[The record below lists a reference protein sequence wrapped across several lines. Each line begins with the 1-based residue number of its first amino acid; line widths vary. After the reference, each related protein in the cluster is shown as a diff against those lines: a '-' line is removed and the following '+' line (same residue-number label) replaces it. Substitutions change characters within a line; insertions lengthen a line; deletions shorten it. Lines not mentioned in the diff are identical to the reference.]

1 MEFRDY
7 YKTLGV
13 DRKASQAEIK
23 SAFRKLARKFH
34 PDVNPNNKDA
44 EAKFKQL
51 NEAYQVIG
59 DADKRKKYDELGAD
73 WEHGVSQ
80 EEMMRRYARQQSAA
94 GAGAGAGSDF
104 GGGDFSDFFSQ
115 FFGGGAAAGFGQGA
129 GRRTR
134 GGPSR
139 GFSGFDFDT
148 AGAEPARAPD
158 LHAEVRIPLVDA
170 VKGAKRRLDL
180 VAEDECATCRG
191 SGMIAREEKQG
202 KARVI
207 RSAEACPT
215 CGGAGVVQARR
226 MLEVTIPA
234 GVADGTQLRLKGQG
248 GRAPRP
254 DQNGDLFLTVRIE
267 PNPVFALAGR
277 DLRVNLPVWDYE
289 AALGAEITAP
299 TLDGRVSLKIIP
311 GSQTGRVM
319 RLRGRGLPA
328 RGKEPAG
335 DLLYELKV
343 LAPTDLNAKERA
355 LMQDLADSLKARGI
369 ADPRAELMAS
379 K

>member
-13 DRKASQAEIK
+13 DRKAGAAEIK

-94 GAGAGAGSDF
+94 GAGADF

-129 GRRTR
+129 GRRSR

-148 AGAEPARAPD
+148 ADAEPARAPD
-158 LHAEVRIPLVDA
+158 LRAEVRIPLVDA

-207 RSAEACPT
+207 RSAEQCPT
-215 CGGAGVVQARR
+215 CGGVGVVQARR
-226 MLEVTIPA
+226 MLEVAIPA

-267 PNPVFALAGR
+267 PNPVFAIAGR
-277 DLRVNLPVWDYE
+277 DLRVDLPVWDYE

-299 TLDGRVSLKIIP
+299 TVDGRVSLKIP
-311 GSQTGRVM
+311 AGSQTGRVM

-328 RGKEPAG
+328 HGKEPAG

-343 LAPTDLNAKERA
+343 LAPSDLNARERA

>member
-13 DRKASQAEIK
+13 DRKASEAEIK
-23 SAFRKLARKFH
+23 SAYRKLARKFH

-94 GAGAGAGSDF
+94 GAGAGAEF

-115 FFGGGAAAGFGQGA
+115 FFGGGGATGFGRGA
-129 GRRTR
+129 GGRSR
-134 GGPSR
+134 GGSSR
-139 GFSGFDFDT
+139 GFSGFDFDAGG

-158 LHAEVRIPLVDA
+158 LRAEVRIPLVDA
-170 VKGAKRRLDL
+170 VRGAKRRLDL

-215 CGGAGVVQARR
+215 CGGVGVVEARR
-226 MLEVTIPA
+226 TLEVTIPA

-277 DLRVNLPVWDYE
+277 DLRVSLPVWDYE

-299 TLDGRVSLKIIP
+299 TVDGRVSLKILP
-311 GSQTGRVM
+311 GSQAGRVM

-343 LAPTDLNAKERA
+343 LAPTDLSAKERA
-355 LMQDLADSLKARGI
+355 LMQDLADSFKARGI

>member
-7 YKTLGV
+7 YKVLGV
-13 DRKASQAEIK
+13 DRKASEGQIK
-23 SAFRKLARKFH
+23 SAYRKLARKFH
-34 PDVNPNNKDA
+34 PDVNPNNKEA
-44 EAKFKQL
+44 EARFKEI
-51 NEAYQVIG
+51 NEAYQVIS
-59 DADKRKKYDELGAD
+59 DPEKRKKYDELGAD

-94 GAGAGAGSDF
+94 GGGADF
-104 GGGDFSDFFSQ
+104 GGDFSDFFSQ
-115 FFGGGAAAGFGQGA
+115 FFGGGGARGFGRGAAG
-129 GRRTR
+129 R
-134 GGPSR
+134 PSR
-139 GFSGFDFDT
+139 GFSRFDFDT
-148 AGAEPARAPD
+148 EPARAPD
-158 LHAEVRIPLVDA
+158 LRAEVRIPLVDA
-170 VKGAKRRLDL
+170 VKGGKRRLDL
-180 VAEDECATCRG
+180 VAEDECVTCGG

-207 RSAEACPT
+207 RSAGTCPT
-215 CGGAGVVQARR
+215 CGGNGVVRARR
-226 MLEVTIPA
+226 TLEVTIPA

-254 DQNGDLFLTVRIE
+254 DQNGDLLLTVRIE
-267 PNPVFALAGR
+267 PNPVFTLAGR

-299 TLDGRVSLKIIP
+299 TIDGRVSLKIP
-311 GSQTGRVM
+311 AGSQTGRVM

-343 LAPTDLNAKERA
+343 LAPTELNAKERA
-355 LMQDLADSLKARGI
+355 LMQELADSRNARGVT
-369 ADPRAELMAS
+369 DPRAELRAS

>member
-7 YKTLGV
+7 YKVLGV
-13 DRKASQAEIK
+13 DRKASDAQIK
-23 SAFRKLARKFH
+23 SAYRKLARKFH
-34 PDVNPNNKDA
+34 PDVNPNNKEA
-44 EAKFKQL
+44 EAKFKEL

-94 GAGAGAGSDF
+94 GAGGGGSADF

-115 FFGGGAAAGFGQGA
+115 FFGGGGRSGFGRSA
-129 GRRTR
+129 GGR
-134 GGPSR
+134 GGASR
-139 GFSGFDFDT
+139 GFSNFEFGT
-148 AGAEPARAPD
+148 EPARAPD
-158 LHAEVRIPLVDA
+158 LRAEVGITLADA

-180 VAEDECATCRG
+180 VAEDECVTCGG

-207 RSAEACPT
+207 RSAEPCPT
-215 CGGAGVVQARR
+215 CGGRGVVAARR
-226 MLEVTIPA
+226 TLEVTIPA
-234 GVADGTQLRLKGQG
+234 GVTDGTQLRLKGQG

-254 DQNGDLFLTVRIE
+254 DQNGDLFLTIRIE
-267 PNPVFALAGR
+267 PNPVFAITGR
-277 DLRVNLPVWDYE
+277 DLRVSLPVWDYE

-299 TLDGRVSLKIIP
+299 TVDGRVSLKIP
-311 GSQTGRVM
+311 AGSQTGRVM

-328 RGKEPAG
+328 RSKEPAG

-355 LMQDLADSLKARGI
+355 LMQDLATSLKDRGVP
-369 ADPRAELMAS
+369 DPRAELMAS
-379 K
+379 KS

>member
-7 YKTLGV
+7 YKVLGV
-13 DRKASQAEIK
+13 ERKASEAEIK

-44 EAKFKQL
+44 EVKFKEL
-51 NEAYQVIG
+51 NEAYQVIS
-59 DADKRKKYDELGAD
+59 DPDKRKKYDELGAD

-94 GAGAGAGSDF
+94 GAGAGGGAEF
-104 GGGDFSDFFSQ
+104 EGGDFSDFFGQ
-115 FFGGGAAAGFGQGA
+115 FFGGGGGSA
-129 GRRTR
+129 RR
-134 GGPSR
+134 GGGRSRGGASR
-139 GFSGFDFDT
+139 GFSTFDFGT
-148 AGAEPARAPD
+148 EPARAPD
-158 LHAEVRIPLVDA
+158 LRAEVGITLADA

-180 VAEDECATCRG
+180 VAEDECATCGG

-207 RSAEACPT
+207 RSAEPCPT
-215 CGGAGVVQARR
+215 CGGNGVVQARR
-226 MLEVTIPA
+226 TLEVTIPA
-234 GVADGTQLRLKGQG
+234 GVTDGTQLRLKGQG

-254 DQNGDLFLTVRIE
+254 DQNGDLFLTIRLE
-267 PNPVFALAGR
+267 PNPVFAIAGR

-299 TLDGRVSLKIIP
+299 TVDGRVSLKIP
-311 GSQTGRVM
+311 AGSQTGRVM

-328 RGKEPAG
+328 RGKEAAG

-355 LMQDLADSLKARGI
+355 LMQQLADSLKDRGL

-379 K
+379 KS

>member
-13 DRKASQAEIK
+13 DRKASGAEIK
-23 SAFRKLARKFH
+23 SAYRKLARKFH

-94 GAGAGAGSDF
+94 GAGADF
-104 GGGDFSDFFSQ
+104 AGGDFSDFFSQ

-129 GRRTR
+129 RMRSR

-158 LHAEVRIPLVDA
+158 LRAEVRIPLVDA

-207 RSAEACPT
+207 RSAEQCPT
-215 CGGAGVVQARR
+215 CDGVGVVQARR

-277 DLRVNLPVWDYE
+277 DLRVDLPVWDYE

-299 TLDGRVSLKIIP
+299 TVDGRVSLKIP
-311 GSQTGRVM
+311 AGSQAGRVM

-328 RGKEPAG
+328 HGKEPAG

-343 LAPTDLNAKERA
+343 LAPSDLNAKERA

>member
-7 YKTLGV
+7 YKVLGV
-13 DRKASQAEIK
+13 DRKATDAQIK
-23 SAFRKLARKFH
+23 SAYRKLARKFH
-34 PDVNPNNKDA
+34 PDVNPNNKEA
-44 EAKFKQL
+44 ETRFKEL

-94 GAGAGAGSDF
+94 GAGGGGSADF

-115 FFGGGAAAGFGQGA
+115 FFGGGGRSGFGRSA
-129 GRRTR
+129 GGR
-134 GGPSR
+134 GGASR
-139 GFSGFDFDT
+139 GFSNFEFGT
-148 AGAEPARAPD
+148 EPARAPD
-158 LHAEVRIPLVDA
+158 LRAEVGITLADA

-180 VAEDECATCRG
+180 VAEDECVTCGG

-207 RSAEACPT
+207 RSAEPCPT
-215 CGGAGVVQARR
+215 CGGRGVVAARR
-226 MLEVTIPA
+226 TLEVTIPV
-234 GVADGTQLRLKGQG
+234 GVTDGTQLRLKGQG

-254 DQNGDLFLTVRIE
+254 DQNGDLFLTIRIE
-267 PNPVFALAGR
+267 PNPVFTLTGR
-277 DLRVNLPVWDYE
+277 DLRVSLPVWDYE

-299 TLDGRVSLKIIP
+299 TVDGRVSLKIPP

-355 LMQDLADSLKARGI
+355 LMQDLATSLKDRGI

-379 K
+379 KS

>member
-1 MEFRDY
+1 
-7 YKTLGV
+7 
-13 DRKASQAEIK
+13 
-23 SAFRKLARKFH
+23 
-34 PDVNPNNKDA
+34 
-44 EAKFKQL
+44 
-51 NEAYQVIG
+51 
-59 DADKRKKYDELGAD
+59 
-73 WEHGVSQ
+73 
-80 EEMMRRYARQQSAA
+80 
-94 GAGAGAGSDF
+94 
-104 GGGDFSDFFSQ
+104 
-115 FFGGGAAAGFGQGA
+115 
-129 GRRTR
+129 
-134 GGPSR
+134 
-139 GFSGFDFDT
+139 
-148 AGAEPARAPD
+148 PD
-158 LHAEVRIPLVDA
+158 LRAEVRIPLVDA

-207 RSAEACPT
+207 RSAEPCPT
-215 CGGAGVVQARR
+215 CGGVGVVQARR
-226 MLEVTIPA
+226 TLEVTIPA

-254 DQNGDLFLTVRIE
+254 DQNGDLIMTVRIE
-267 PNPVFALAGR
+267 PNPVFALSGR

-299 TLDGRVSLKIIP
+299 TVDGRVSLQIP
-311 GSQTGRVM
+311 AGSQAGRVM

-343 LAPTDLNAKERA
+343 LAPAELNAKERA

-369 ADPRAELMAS
+369 ADPRTELMAS